1 VEKHYYVDLPPPVLR
16 SHWGNFEHELSF
28 PVAVLGAHFSE
39 VEGDSGRTRVTLR
52 AEQDEQTDEAMR
64 RFRLF
69 LASRGVVRLEP
80 PLR

>member
-1 VEKHYYVDLPPPVLR
+1 MDKHYYVDVPPALAR
-16 SHWGNFEHELSF
+16 SHWADFEHELSY
-28 PVAVLGAHFSE
+28 PVAALDAHFSE
-39 VEGDSGRTRVTLR
+39 VEANSGRTRVILR
-52 AEQDEQTDEAMR
+52 TEDGEQTDEAMR